1 MPLAPMIPKQ
11 RAFTSRINCFGKKPL
26 VFARY
31 HALPD
36 DRATTIAGMLAGQGT
51 GSRLT
56 EDFIVIDSDLPAVG
70 GPEVADHMC
79 EGCKDAEILR
89 SGLHI
94 LNYAFSIEALYE
106 GILSVLTKIVPF
118 SEAAIVVRT
127 EDGGME
133 TVVNHAGRLDLQL
146 ETLEGVFAEAFD
158 GEIVLAEELGL
169 LDGWD
174 KASGESAKAY
184 TAGILMPLK
193 SIEQPAV
200 IVCVHA
206 EPVFTDVHLRALQ
219 TFSPIAAQ
227 AVQWA
232 NQRQEMEQHRHHLE
246 ELVRD
251 RTDELA
257 DQKERL
263 AQALKKELELGGLQR
278 QFVSMVCHEFRTP
291 LAIIDGNAQR
301 VERRYDSVEP
311 DRLLHSVGKMRG
323 AVTRLIDL
331 IESVL
336 DAAQLEAGNLKFE
349 PRSVDPKALLAEV
362 AGSYGEVNPD
372 YKIVVDVDDLEGNIS
387 ADVMQLRQV
396 VSNLISNAVRYS
408 PKGTKIQVRAA
419 SPGDDNVIISVSDNG
434 VGIPKEE
441 IAKLFDRFYRGSSS
455 TGIVGTGIGLH
466 LVKTMIDMHGGQ
478 VDVASKVD
486 EGSTFTIT
494 LPRNGRQQAGDNA
507 AAAETAA

>member
-1 MPLAPMIPKQ
+1 M
-11 RAFTSRINCFGKKPL
+11 
-26 VFARY
+26 
-31 HALPD
+31 
-36 DRATTIAGMLAGQGT
+36 
-51 GSRLT
+51 T
-56 EDFIVIDSDLPAVG
+56 EDFIVIDSDLPAVS
-70 GPEVADHMC
+70 GPEVADEMC
-79 EGCKDAEILR
+79 EACRDAEILR

-94 LNYAFSIEALYE
+94 LNYAFSTEALYE

-118 SEAAIVVRT
+118 SEAAIVIRSD
-127 EDGGME
+127 DGGME
-133 TVVNHAGRLDLQL
+133 TVVNHAGRLTLRL
-146 ETLEGVFAEAFD
+146 EALEGVFAEAFD
-158 GEIVLAEELGL
+158 GEIILAEELRL
-169 LDGWD
+169 LDGWE
-174 KASGESAKAY
+174 KACGEGAEAY

-263 AQALKKELELGGLQR
+263 AESLKKELELGGLQR

-301 VERRYDSVEP
+301 VERRYESVQP

-323 AVTRLIDL
+323 AVARLIDL

-349 PRSVDPKALLAEV
+349 PKSIDIKALLAEV
-362 AGSYGEVNPD
+362 SGSYGEVNPD
-372 YKIVVDVDDLEGNIS
+372 YKVIVDVDDLDGEVV
-387 ADVMQLRQV
+387 ADVMQMRQV
-396 VSNLISNAVRYS
+396 VSNLISNAIRYS
-408 PKGTKIQVRAA
+408 PKGTRVQVRAA
-419 SPGDDNVIISVSDNG
+419 DAGEDNVLISVSDNG

-441 IAKLFDRFYRGSSS
+441 IGKLFDRFYRGSSS

-466 LVKTMIDMHGGQ
+466 LVKTMIDMHGGR
-478 VDVASKVD
+478 VDVVSEVD
-486 EGSTFTIT
+486 QGSTFTIT
-494 LPRNGRQQAGDNA
+494 LPRRGKVQAGNGA
-507 AAAETAA
+507 AGTETAA